1 MYKEDVVDK
10 KRVGAIVG
18 VAGVAGVI
26 AASQFINID
35 ASNADYVT
43 KNLEAQY
50 KESLKVMEQA
60 GLPKAAA
67 QSDQKVKGNVAQ
79 KVYDPVQKV
88 EYRITTPKQADS
100 TADNSGEEE
109 LQKPEEKAE
118 KPNRNTFSTADEAR
132 IDKKDEEISDRLSFV
147 GVNPVVESEKDMP
160 KDNRNKGS
168 RVPTEEEIA
177 KTIPDE
183 QNHQDPKFSQETSK
197 PFIGVV
203 VTDVLNVRQK
213 PTLNADVVTVMLRAE
228 VVRGSID
235 GDWISVESSG
245 ALVGY
250 VNRNFVQ
257 PVTEEEAEAQEEA
270 NRIAAEK
277 KAEEERLAAEK
288 AEQEKAEQAKKEA
301 EAKAASEQEA
311 QAQREAEEKAQD
323 EKAAQEQESQKPAEE
338 SQNNGSAA
346 SGYVNCDV
354 INVREKPD
362 LKSAVIG
369 SLYANAEIEGTREGD
384 WIRFDFHGTTG
395 YVYANLIGDVKIE
408 VSPEN
413 TPKSAEKARQ
423 EEEAKKPKDI
433 AGYVKVASNV
443 RKGPGTNY
451 EILTTFGINRYVE
464 GVESDGWVK
473 FDYDGQEAYISS
485 ALLSSEKIPVQEPEP
500 EKQNAGENA
509 ESGSYSS
516 IAEFARAQ
524 VGKPYVYAA
533 SGPDAFDC
541 SGLVMTAYSN
551 IGISL
556 PHSAMSQSGY
566 GYAVSMDNLQPGDML
581 FYTTD
586 GTGEVSHVGLYIGDG
601 MMVHASA
608 PGIGVIMTNIYD
620 NWYQSRF
627 MGARRLV
634 N

>member
-50 KESLKVMEQA
+50 KESLKVMEKA
-60 GLPKAAA
+60 NLPKEDKK
-67 QSDQKVKGNVAQ
+67 SEQ

-88 EYRITTPKQADS
+88 EYRIS
-100 TADNSGEEE
+100 N
-109 LQKPEEKAE
+109 
-118 KPNRNTFSTADEAR
+118 PNQVAQSADEEDVQKSER
-132 IDKKDEEISDRLSFV
+132 LPEKKDRQPENKEISNRLSFIEV
-147 GVNPVVESEKDMP
+147 KPSSESQKEGDKE
-160 KDNRNKGS
+160 NKGTG
-168 RVPTEEEIA
+168 VPTEKEIA
-177 KTIPDE
+177 ENIPKD
-183 QNHQDPKFSQETSK
+183 QNDQMPTFSRETSK
-197 PFIGVV
+197 PFVGVV

-213 PTLNADVVTVMLRAE
+213 PTLDADVVTVALRNE

-235 GDWISVESSG
+235 GDWIAVESSG

-250 VNRNFVQ
+250 VNRHFVQ
-257 PVTEEEAEAQEEA
+257 PVTEEEAEAQEEE
-270 NRIAAEK
+270 NRIAEEK
-277 KAEEERLAAEK
+277 KAEEERIAAEK
-288 AEQEKAEQAKKEA
+288 AKKEA
-301 EAKAASEQEA
+301 EDQAAAEKEA
-311 QAQREAEEKAQD
+311 QDKREAEEKEQD
-323 EKAAQEQESQKPAEE
+323 AKASV
-338 SQNNGSAA
+338 

-354 INVREKPD
+354 INVRQKAD

-369 SLYANAEIEGTREGD
+369 TLYANSAIEGTREGD
-384 WIRFDFHGTTG
+384 WIRFDFHGSTG
-395 YVYANLIGDVKIE
+395 YVYAGLIGSSKID

-423 EEEAKKPKDI
+423 EEEAKKPKAR
-433 AGYVKVASNV
+433 AGYVNVVSNV
-443 RKGPGTNY
+443 RRGPGTNY
-451 EILTTFGINRYVE
+451 EIITTFGVNRYVE

-485 ALLSSEKIPVQEPEP
+485 VLLSDEKIAVQEPSQP
-500 EKQNAGENA
+500 SGSQDAP
-509 ESGSYSS
+509 SGSYSS

-524 VGKPYVYAA
+524 VGKPYVFAC

-541 SGLVMTAYSN
+541 SGLVMRAYSN
-551 IGISL
+551 IGIYL
-556 PHSAMSQSGY
+556 PHSAESQSGY

-586 GTGEVSHVGLYIGDG
+586 GSGTVSHVGIYVGDG

>member
-1 MYKEDVVDK
+1 MDK

-50 KESLKVMEQA
+50 KESLKVMEKA
-60 GLPKAAA
+60 NLPKEDNKTE
-67 QSDQKVKGNVAQ
+67 QKGNAAQ

-88 EYRITTPKQADS
+88 EYRIS
-100 TADNSGEEE
+100 N
-109 LQKPEEKAE
+109 
-118 KPNRNTFSTADEAR
+118 PNQVAQSADEEDVQKSER
-132 IDKKDEEISDRLSFV
+132 LPEKKDRQPENKEISNRLSFIEV
-147 GVNPVVESEKDMP
+147 KPSSESQKEGDKE
-160 KDNRNKGS
+160 NKGTG
-168 RVPTEEEIA
+168 VPTEKEIA
-177 KTIPDE
+177 ENIPKD
-183 QNHQDPKFSQETSK
+183 QNDQMPTFSRETSK
-197 PFIGVV
+197 PFVGVV

-213 PTLNADVVTVMLRAE
+213 PTLDADVVTVALRNE

-235 GDWISVESSG
+235 GDWIAVESSG

-250 VNRNFVQ
+250 VNRHFVQ
-257 PVTEEEAEAQEEA
+257 PVTEEEAEAQEEE
-270 NRIAAEK
+270 NRIAEEK
-277 KAEEERLAAEK
+277 KAEEERIAAEK
-288 AEQEKAEQAKKEA
+288 SKKEA
-301 EAKAASEQEA
+301 EDQAAAEKEA
-311 QAQREAEEKAQD
+311 QDKREAEEKEQD
-323 EKAAQEQESQKPAEE
+323 AKASV
-338 SQNNGSAA
+338 

-354 INVREKPD
+354 INVRQKAD

-369 SLYANAEIEGTREGD
+369 TLYANSAIEGTREGD
-384 WIRFDFHGTTG
+384 WIRFDFHGSTG
-395 YVYANLIGDVKIE
+395 YVYAGLIGSAKID

-423 EEEAKKPKDI
+423 EEEAKKPKAR
-433 AGYVKVASNV
+433 AGYVNVVSNV
-443 RKGPGTNY
+443 RRGPGTNY
-451 EILTTFGINRYVE
+451 EIITTFGVNRYVE

-485 ALLSSEKIPVQEPEP
+485 VLLSDEKIAVQEPSQP
-500 EKQNAGENA
+500 SGSQDAP
-509 ESGSYSS
+509 SGSYSS

-524 VGKPYVYAA
+524 VGKPYVFAC

-541 SGLVMTAYSN
+541 SGLVLRAYSN
-551 IGISL
+551 IGIYL
-556 PHSAMSQSGY
+556 PHSAESQSGY

-586 GTGEVSHVGLYIGDG
+586 GSGTVSHVGIYVGDG

>member
-1 MYKEDVVDK
+1 MDK

-50 KESLKVMEQA
+50 KESLKVMEKA
-60 GLPKAAA
+60 NLPKEDNKTE
-67 QSDQKVKGNVAQ
+67 QKGNAAQ

-88 EYRITTPKQADS
+88 EYRIS
-100 TADNSGEEE
+100 N
-109 LQKPEEKAE
+109 
-118 KPNRNTFSTADEAR
+118 PNQVAQSADEEDVQKSER
-132 IDKKDEEISDRLSFV
+132 LPEKKDRQPENKEISNRLSFIEV
-147 GVNPVVESEKDMP
+147 KPSSESQKEGDKE
-160 KDNRNKGS
+160 NKGTG
-168 RVPTEEEIA
+168 VPTEKEIA
-177 KTIPDE
+177 ENIPKD
-183 QNHQDPKFSQETSK
+183 QNDQMPTFSRETSK
-197 PFIGVV
+197 PFVGVV

-213 PTLNADVVTVMLRAE
+213 PTLDADVVTVALRNE

-235 GDWISVESSG
+235 GDWIAVESSG

-250 VNRNFVQ
+250 VNRHFVQ
-257 PVTEEEAEAQEEA
+257 PVTEEEAEAQEEE
-270 NRIAAEK
+270 NRIAEEK
-277 KAEEERLAAEK
+277 KAEEERIAAEK
-288 AEQEKAEQAKKEA
+288 AKKEA
-301 EAKAASEQEA
+301 EDQAAAEKEA
-311 QAQREAEEKAQD
+311 QDKREAEEKEQD
-323 EKAAQEQESQKPAEE
+323 AKASV
-338 SQNNGSAA
+338 

-354 INVREKPD
+354 INVRQKAD

-369 SLYANAEIEGTREGD
+369 TLYANSAIEGTREGD
-384 WIRFDFHGTTG
+384 WIRFDFHGSTG
-395 YVYANLIGDVKIE
+395 YVYAGLIGSAKID

-423 EEEAKKPKDI
+423 EEEAKKPKAR
-433 AGYVKVASNV
+433 AGYVNVVSNV
-443 RKGPGTNY
+443 RRGPGTNY
-451 EILTTFGINRYVE
+451 EIITTFGVNRYVE

-485 ALLSSEKIPVQEPEP
+485 VLLSDEKIAVQEPSQP
-500 EKQNAGENA
+500 SGSQDAP
-509 ESGSYSS
+509 SGSYSS

-524 VGKPYVYAA
+524 VGKPYVYAC

-541 SGLVMTAYSN
+541 SGLVLRAYSN
-551 IGISL
+551 IGIYL
-556 PHSAMSQSGY
+556 PHSAESQSGY

-586 GTGEVSHVGLYIGDG
+586 GSGTVSHVGIYVGDG

>member
-1 MYKEDVVDK
+1 MDK
-10 KRVGAIVG
+10 KRVGTIVG

-50 KESLKVMEQA
+50 KESLKVMEKA
-60 GLPKAAA
+60 NLPKE
-67 QSDQKVKGNVAQ
+67 DKKTEQKANAAQ

-88 EYRITTPKQADS
+88 EYRIS
-100 TADNSGEEE
+100 N
-109 LQKPEEKAE
+109 
-118 KPNRNTFSTADEAR
+118 PNQVAQSADEEDVQKSER
-132 IDKKDEEISDRLSFV
+132 LPEKKDRQPENKEISNRLSFIEV
-147 GVNPVVESEKDMP
+147 KPSSESQKEEDKE
-160 KDNRNKGS
+160 NKGTG
-168 RVPTEEEIA
+168 VPTEKEIA
-177 KTIPDE
+177 ENIPKE
-183 QNHQDPKFSQETSK
+183 QNEQMPTFSRETSK
-197 PFIGVV
+197 PFVGVV

-213 PTLNADVVTVMLRAE
+213 PTLDADVVTVALRNE

-235 GDWISVESSG
+235 GDWIAVESSG

-250 VNRNFVQ
+250 VNRHFVQ
-257 PVTEEEAEAQEEA
+257 PVTEEEAEAQEEE
-270 NRIAAEK
+270 NRIAEEK
-277 KAEEERLAAEK
+277 KAEEERIAAEK
-288 AEQEKAEQAKKEA
+288 AKKEA
-301 EAKAASEQEA
+301 EDQAAAEKEAQNKREEQEK
-311 QAQREAEEKAQD
+311 EQD
-323 EKAAQEQESQKPAEE
+323 ANS
-338 SQNNGSAA
+338 SV

-354 INVREKPD
+354 INVRQKAD

-369 SLYANAEIEGTREGD
+369 TLYANTAIEGTREGD
-384 WIRFDFHGTTG
+384 WIRFDFHGSTG
-395 YVYANLIGDVKIE
+395 YVYAGLIGSTKIE
-408 VSPEN
+408 VSPDN

-423 EEEAKKPKDI
+423 EEEAKKPKAR
-433 AGYVKVASNV
+433 AGYVNVVSNV
-443 RKGPGTNY
+443 RRGPGTNY
-451 EILTTFGINRYVE
+451 EIITTFGVNRYIE

-485 ALLSSEKIPVQEPEP
+485 VLLSDEKIAVQEPSQPSGSQEAP
-500 EKQNAGENA
+500 
-509 ESGSYSS
+509 SGSYSS

-524 VGKPYVYAA
+524 VGKPYVYAC

-541 SGLVMTAYSN
+541 SGLVLRAYSN
-551 IGISL
+551 IGIYL
-556 PHSAMSQSGY
+556 PHSAESQSGY

-586 GTGEVSHVGLYIGDG
+586 GSGTVSHVGIYVGDG

>member
-1 MYKEDVVDK
+1 MDK

-50 KESLKVMEQA
+50 KESLKVMEKA
-60 GLPKAAA
+60 NLPKE
-67 QSDQKVKGNVAQ
+67 DKKTEQKANAAQ

-88 EYRITTPKQADS
+88 EYRIS
-100 TADNSGEEE
+100 N
-109 LQKPEEKAE
+109 
-118 KPNRNTFSTADEAR
+118 PNQVAQSADEEDVQKSER
-132 IDKKDEEISDRLSFV
+132 LPEKKDRQPENKEISNRLSFIEV
-147 GVNPVVESEKDMP
+147 KPSSESQKEEDKE
-160 KDNRNKGS
+160 NEGTG
-168 RVPTEEEIA
+168 VPTEKEIA
-177 KTIPDE
+177 ENIPKDKNE
-183 QNHQDPKFSQETSK
+183 QMPTFSRETCK
-197 PFIGVV
+197 PFVGVV

-213 PTLNADVVTVMLRAE
+213 PTLDAEVVTVALRNE

-235 GDWISVESSG
+235 GDWIAVESSG

-250 VNRNFVQ
+250 VNRHFVQ
-257 PVTEEEAEAQEEA
+257 PVTEEEAEAQEEE
-270 NRIAAEK
+270 NRIAEEK
-277 KAEEERLAAEK
+277 KAEEERIAAEK
-288 AEQEKAEQAKKEA
+288 AKKEA
-301 EAKAASEQEA
+301 EDQAAAEKEAQDKREEQEK
-311 QAQREAEEKAQD
+311 EQD
-323 EKAAQEQESQKPAEE
+323 ANS
-338 SQNNGSAA
+338 SV

-354 INVREKPD
+354 INVRQKPD

-369 SLYANAEIEGTREGD
+369 TLYANAAIEGTREGD
-384 WIRFDFHGTTG
+384 WIRFDFHGSTG
-395 YVYANLIGDVKIE
+395 YVYAGLIGSAKID

-423 EEEAKKPKDI
+423 EEEAKKPKAR
-433 AGYVKVASNV
+433 AGYVNVVSNV
-443 RKGPGTNY
+443 RRGPGTNY
-451 EILTTFGINRYVE
+451 EIITTFGVNRYVE

-485 ALLSSEKIPVQEPEP
+485 VLLSDEKIAVQEPSQPSGSQEAP
-500 EKQNAGENA
+500 
-509 ESGSYSS
+509 SGSYSS

-524 VGKPYVYAA
+524 VGKPYVFAC

-541 SGLVMTAYSN
+541 SGLVLRAYSN
-551 IGISL
+551 IGIYL
-556 PHSAMSQSGY
+556 PHSAERQSGY

-586 GTGEVSHVGLYIGDG
+586 GSGTVSHVGIYVGDG

-620 NWYQSRF
+620 SWYQNRF

>member
-1 MYKEDVVDK
+1 MDK
-10 KRVGAIVG
+10 KRVGTIVG

-50 KESLKVMEQA
+50 KESLKVMEKA
-60 GLPKAAA
+60 NLPKE
-67 QSDQKVKGNVAQ
+67 DKKTEQKANAAQ

-88 EYRITTPKQADS
+88 EYRIS
-100 TADNSGEEE
+100 N
-109 LQKPEEKAE
+109 
-118 KPNRNTFSTADEAR
+118 PNQVAQSADEEDVQKSER
-132 IDKKDEEISDRLSFV
+132 LPEKKDRQPENKEISNRLSFIEV
-147 GVNPVVESEKDMP
+147 KPSSESQKEEDKE
-160 KDNRNKGS
+160 NKGTG
-168 RVPTEEEIA
+168 VPTEKEIA
-177 KTIPDE
+177 ENIPKDQNE
-183 QNHQDPKFSQETSK
+183 QMPTFSRETSK
-197 PFIGVV
+197 PFVGVV

-213 PTLNADVVTVMLRAE
+213 PTLDADVVTVALRNE

-235 GDWISVESSG
+235 GDWIAVESSG

-250 VNRNFVQ
+250 VNRHFVQ
-257 PVTEEEAEAQEEA
+257 PVTEEEAEAQEEE
-270 NRIAAEK
+270 NRIAEEK
-277 KAEEERLAAEK
+277 KAEEERIAAEK
-288 AEQEKAEQAKKEA
+288 AKKEA
-301 EAKAASEQEA
+301 EDQAAAEKEAQNKREEQEK
-311 QAQREAEEKAQD
+311 EQD
-323 EKAAQEQESQKPAEE
+323 ANS
-338 SQNNGSAA
+338 SV

-354 INVREKPD
+354 INVRQKPD

-369 SLYANAEIEGTREGD
+369 TLYANAAIEGTREGD
-384 WIRFDFHGTTG
+384 WIRFDFHGSTG
-395 YVYANLIGDVKIE
+395 YVYAGLIGSTKIE
-408 VSPEN
+408 VSPDN

-423 EEEAKKPKDI
+423 EEEAKKPKAR
-433 AGYVKVASNV
+433 AGYVNVVSNV
-443 RKGPGTNY
+443 RRGPGTNY
-451 EILTTFGINRYVE
+451 EIITTFGVNRYVE

-485 ALLSSEKIPVQEPEP
+485 VLLSDEKIAVQEPSQPSGSQEAP
-500 EKQNAGENA
+500 
-509 ESGSYSS
+509 SGSYSS

-524 VGKPYVYAA
+524 VGKPYVYAC

-541 SGLVMTAYSN
+541 SGLVLRAYSN
-551 IGISL
+551 IGIYL
-556 PHSAMSQSGY
+556 PHSAESQSGY

-586 GTGEVSHVGLYIGDG
+586 GSGTVSHVGIYVGDG

>member
-50 KESLKVMEQA
+50 KESLKVMEKA
-60 GLPKAAA
+60 NLPKEDKK
-67 QSDQKVKGNVAQ
+67 SEQKANAAQ

-88 EYRITTPKQADS
+88 EYRIS
-100 TADNSGEEE
+100 N
-109 LQKPEEKAE
+109 
-118 KPNRNTFSTADEAR
+118 PNQVAQNADEEDVQKSER
-132 IDKKDEEISDRLSFV
+132 LPEKKDRQPENKEISNRLSFIEV
-147 GVNPVVESEKDMP
+147 KPSSESKKEEDKE
-160 KDNRNKGS
+160 NKGTG
-168 RVPTEEEIA
+168 VPTEKEIA
-177 KTIPDE
+177 ENIPKD
-183 QNHQDPKFSQETSK
+183 QNDQMPTFSRETSK
-197 PFIGVV
+197 PFVGVV

-213 PTLNADVVTVMLRAE
+213 PTLDADVVTVALRNE

-235 GDWISVESSG
+235 GDWIAVESSG

-250 VNRNFVQ
+250 VNRHFVQ
-257 PVTEEEAEAQEEA
+257 PVTEEEAEAQEEE
-270 NRIAAEK
+270 NRIAEEK
-277 KAEEERLAAEK
+277 KAEEERIAAEK
-288 AEQEKAEQAKKEA
+288 AKKEA
-301 EAKAASEQEA
+301 EDQAAAEKEA
-311 QAQREAEEKAQD
+311 QDKREAEEKEQD
-323 EKAAQEQESQKPAEE
+323 ANASV
-338 SQNNGSAA
+338 

-354 INVREKPD
+354 INVRQKAD

-369 SLYANAEIEGTREGD
+369 TLYANSAIEGTREGD
-384 WIRFDFHGTTG
+384 WIRFDFHGSTG
-395 YVYANLIGDVKIE
+395 YVYAGLIGSAKIE

-423 EEEAKKPKDI
+423 EEEAKKPKAR
-433 AGYVKVASNV
+433 AGYVNVVSNV
-443 RKGPGTNY
+443 RRGPGTNY
-451 EILTTFGINRYVE
+451 EIITTFGVNRYVE

-485 ALLSSEKIPVQEPEP
+485 VLLSDEKIAVQEPSQPSGSQEAP
-500 EKQNAGENA
+500 
-509 ESGSYSS
+509 SGSYSS

-524 VGKPYVYAA
+524 VGKPYVFAA

-541 SGLVMTAYSN
+541 SGLVMRAYSN
-551 IGISL
+551 IGIYL
-556 PHSAMSQSGY
+556 PHSAESQSGY

-586 GTGEVSHVGLYIGDG
+586 GSGTVSHVGIYVGDG

>member
-1 MYKEDVVDK
+1 MDK
-10 KRVGAIVG
+10 KRVGTIVG

-50 KESLKVMEQA
+50 KESLKVMEKA
-60 GLPKAAA
+60 NLPKE
-67 QSDQKVKGNVAQ
+67 DKKTEQKANAAQ

-88 EYRITTPKQADS
+88 EYRIS
-100 TADNSGEEE
+100 N
-109 LQKPEEKAE
+109 
-118 KPNRNTFSTADEAR
+118 PNQVAQSADEEDVQKSER
-132 IDKKDEEISDRLSFV
+132 LPEKKDRQPENKEISNRLSFIEV
-147 GVNPVVESEKDMP
+147 KPSSESQKEEDKE
-160 KDNRNKGS
+160 NKGTG
-168 RVPTEEEIA
+168 VPTEKEIA
-177 KTIPDE
+177 ENIPKDQNE
-183 QNHQDPKFSQETSK
+183 QMPTFSRETSK
-197 PFIGVV
+197 PFVGVV

-213 PTLNADVVTVMLRAE
+213 PTLDADVVTVALRNE

-235 GDWISVESSG
+235 GDWIAVESSG

-250 VNRNFVQ
+250 VNRHFVQ
-257 PVTEEEAEAQEEA
+257 PVTEEEAEAQEEE
-270 NRIAAEK
+270 NRIAEEK
-277 KAEEERLAAEK
+277 KAEEERIAAEK
-288 AEQEKAEQAKKEA
+288 AKKEA
-301 EAKAASEQEA
+301 EDQAAAEKEAQNKREEQEK
-311 QAQREAEEKAQD
+311 EQD
-323 EKAAQEQESQKPAEE
+323 ANS
-338 SQNNGSAA
+338 SV

-354 INVREKPD
+354 INVRQKPD

-369 SLYANAEIEGTREGD
+369 TLYANAAIEGTREGD
-384 WIRFDFHGTTG
+384 WIRFDFHGSTG
-395 YVYANLIGDVKIE
+395 YVYAGLIGSTKIE
-408 VSPEN
+408 VSPDN

-423 EEEAKKPKDI
+423 EEEAKKPKAR
-433 AGYVKVASNV
+433 AGYVNVVSNV
-443 RKGPGTNY
+443 RRGPGTNY
-451 EILTTFGINRYVE
+451 EIITTFGVNRYVE

-473 FDYDGQEAYISS
+473 FDYDGQEAYIS
-485 ALLSSEKIPVQEPEP
+485 AVLLSDEKIAVQEPSQPSGSQEAP
-500 EKQNAGENA
+500 
-509 ESGSYSS
+509 SGSYSS

-524 VGKPYVYAA
+524 VGKPYVYAC

-541 SGLVMTAYSN
+541 SGLVLRAYSN

-556 PHSAMSQSGY
+556 PHSAERQSGY

-586 GTGEVSHVGLYIGDG
+586 GSGTVSHVGIYVGDG

>member
-1 MYKEDVVDK
+1 MDK
-10 KRVGAIVG
+10 KRVGTIVG

-50 KESLKVMEQA
+50 KESLKVMEKA
-60 GLPKAAA
+60 NLPKE
-67 QSDQKVKGNVAQ
+67 DKKTEQKANAAQ

-88 EYRITTPKQADS
+88 EYRIS
-100 TADNSGEEE
+100 N
-109 LQKPEEKAE
+109 
-118 KPNRNTFSTADEAR
+118 PNQVAQSADEEDVQKSER
-132 IDKKDEEISDRLSFV
+132 LPEKKDRQPENKEISNRLSFIEV
-147 GVNPVVESEKDMP
+147 KPSSESQKEEDKE
-160 KDNRNKGS
+160 NKGTG
-168 RVPTEEEIA
+168 VPTEKEIA
-177 KTIPDE
+177 ENIPKDQNE
-183 QNHQDPKFSQETSK
+183 QMPTFSRETSK
-197 PFIGVV
+197 PFVGVV

-213 PTLNADVVTVMLRAE
+213 PTLDADVVTVALRNE

-235 GDWISVESSG
+235 GDWIAVESSG

-250 VNRNFVQ
+250 VNRHFVQ
-257 PVTEEEAEAQEEA
+257 PVTEEEAEAQEEE
-270 NRIAAEK
+270 NRIAEEK
-277 KAEEERLAAEK
+277 KAEEERIAAEK
-288 AEQEKAEQAKKEA
+288 AKKEA
-301 EAKAASEQEA
+301 EDQAAAEKEAQDKREEQEK
-311 QAQREAEEKAQD
+311 EQD
-323 EKAAQEQESQKPAEE
+323 ANS
-338 SQNNGSAA
+338 SV

-354 INVREKPD
+354 INVRQKPD

-369 SLYANAEIEGTREGD
+369 TLYANAAIEGTREGD
-384 WIRFDFHGTTG
+384 WIRFDFHGSTG
-395 YVYANLIGDVKIE
+395 YVYAGLIGSAKID

-423 EEEAKKPKDI
+423 EEEAKKPKAR
-433 AGYVKVASNV
+433 AGYVNVVSNV
-443 RKGPGTNY
+443 RRGPGTNY
-451 EILTTFGINRYVE
+451 EIITTFGVNRYVE

-485 ALLSSEKIPVQEPEP
+485 VLLSDEKIAVQEPSQPSGSQEAP
-500 EKQNAGENA
+500 
-509 ESGSYSS
+509 SGSYSS

-524 VGKPYVYAA
+524 VGKPYVYAC

-541 SGLVMTAYSN
+541 SGLVLRAYSN
-551 IGISL
+551 IGIYL
-556 PHSAMSQSGY
+556 PHSAERQSGY

-586 GTGEVSHVGLYIGDG
+586 GSGTVSHVGIYVGDG

-620 NWYQSRF
+620 SWYQNRF

>member
-1 MYKEDVVDK
+1 MDK
-10 KRVGAIVG
+10 KRVGTIVG

-50 KESLKVMEQA
+50 KESLKVMEKA
-60 GLPKAAA
+60 NLPKE
-67 QSDQKVKGNVAQ
+67 DKKTEQKANAAQ

-88 EYRITTPKQADS
+88 EYRIS
-100 TADNSGEEE
+100 N
-109 LQKPEEKAE
+109 
-118 KPNRNTFSTADEAR
+118 PNQVAQSADEEDVQKSER
-132 IDKKDEEISDRLSFV
+132 LPEKKDRQPENKEISNRLSFIEV
-147 GVNPVVESEKDMP
+147 KPSSESQKEEDKE
-160 KDNRNKGS
+160 NKGTG
-168 RVPTEEEIA
+168 VPTEKEIA
-177 KTIPDE
+177 ENIPKDQNE
-183 QNHQDPKFSQETSK
+183 QMPTFSRETSK
-197 PFIGVV
+197 PFVGVV

-213 PTLNADVVTVMLRAE
+213 PTLDADVVTVALRNE

-235 GDWISVESSG
+235 GDWIAVESSG

-250 VNRNFVQ
+250 VNRHFVQ
-257 PVTEEEAEAQEEA
+257 PVTEEEAEAQEEE
-270 NRIAAEK
+270 NRIAEEK
-277 KAEEERLAAEK
+277 KAEEERIAAEK
-288 AEQEKAEQAKKEA
+288 AKKEA
-301 EAKAASEQEA
+301 EDQAAAEKEAQNKREEQEK
-311 QAQREAEEKAQD
+311 EQD
-323 EKAAQEQESQKPAEE
+323 ANS
-338 SQNNGSAA
+338 SV

-354 INVREKPD
+354 INVRQKAD

-369 SLYANAEIEGTREGD
+369 TLYANAAIEGTREGD
-384 WIRFDFHGTTG
+384 WIRFDFHGSTG
-395 YVYANLIGDVKIE
+395 YVYAGLIGSTKIE
-408 VSPEN
+408 VSPDN

-423 EEEAKKPKDI
+423 EEEAKKPKAR
-433 AGYVKVASNV
+433 AGYVNVVSNV
-443 RKGPGTNY
+443 RRGPGTNY
-451 EILTTFGINRYVE
+451 EIITTFGVNRYVE

-485 ALLSSEKIPVQEPEP
+485 VLLSDEKIAVQEPSQPSGSQEAP
-500 EKQNAGENA
+500 
-509 ESGSYSS
+509 SGSYSS

-524 VGKPYVYAA
+524 VGKPYVYAC

-541 SGLVMTAYSN
+541 SGLVLRAYSN
-551 IGISL
+551 IGIYL
-556 PHSAMSQSGY
+556 PHSAESQSGY

-586 GTGEVSHVGLYIGDG
+586 GSGTVSHVGIYVGDG

>member
-1 MYKEDVVDK
+1 MDK

-50 KESLKVMEQA
+50 KESLKVMEKA
-60 GLPKAAA
+60 NLPKE
-67 QSDQKVKGNVAQ
+67 DKKTEQKANAAQ

-88 EYRITTPKQADS
+88 EYRIS
-100 TADNSGEEE
+100 N
-109 LQKPEEKAE
+109 
-118 KPNRNTFSTADEAR
+118 PNQVAQSADEEDVQKSER
-132 IDKKDEEISDRLSFV
+132 LPEKKDRQPENKEISNRLSFIEV
-147 GVNPVVESEKDMP
+147 KPSSESQKEEDKE
-160 KDNRNKGS
+160 NKGTG
-168 RVPTEEEIA
+168 VPTEKEIA
-177 KTIPDE
+177 ENIPKDKNE
-183 QNHQDPKFSQETSK
+183 QMPTFSRETSK
-197 PFIGVV
+197 PFVGVV

-213 PTLNADVVTVMLRAE
+213 PTLDADVVTVALRNE

-235 GDWISVESSG
+235 GDWIAVESSG

-250 VNRNFVQ
+250 VNRHFVQ
-257 PVTEEEAEAQEEA
+257 PVTEEEAEAQEEE
-270 NRIAAEK
+270 NRIAEEK
-277 KAEEERLAAEK
+277 KAEEERIAAEK
-288 AEQEKAEQAKKEA
+288 AKKEA
-301 EAKAASEQEA
+301 EDQAAVEKEAQNKREEQEK
-311 QAQREAEEKAQD
+311 EQD
-323 EKAAQEQESQKPAEE
+323 ANS
-338 SQNNGSAA
+338 SV

-354 INVREKPD
+354 INVRQKPD

-369 SLYANAEIEGTREGD
+369 TLYANAAIEGTREGD
-384 WIRFDFHGTTG
+384 WIRFDFHGSTG
-395 YVYANLIGDVKIE
+395 YVYAGLIGSAKIE
-408 VSPEN
+408 VSPDN

-423 EEEAKKPKDI
+423 EEEAKKPKAR
-433 AGYVKVASNV
+433 AGYVNVVSNI
-443 RKGPGTNY
+443 RRGPGTNY
-451 EILTTFGINRYVE
+451 EIITTFGVNRYVE

-485 ALLSSEKIPVQEPEP
+485 VLLSDEKIAVQEPSQP
-500 EKQNAGENA
+500 SGSQDAP
-509 ESGSYSS
+509 SGSYSS

-524 VGKPYVYAA
+524 VGKPYVYAC

-541 SGLVMTAYSN
+541 SGLVLRAYSN
-551 IGISL
+551 IGIYL
-556 PHSAMSQSGY
+556 PHSAESQSGY

-586 GTGEVSHVGLYIGDG
+586 GSGTVSHVGIYVGDG

-620 NWYQSRF
+620 SWYQNRF

>member
-1 MYKEDVVDK
+1 MDK

-50 KESLKVMEQA
+50 KESLKVMEKA
-60 GLPKAAA
+60 NLPKEDNKTE
-67 QSDQKVKGNVAQ
+67 QKGNAAQ

-88 EYRITTPKQADS
+88 EYRIS
-100 TADNSGEEE
+100 N
-109 LQKPEEKAE
+109 
-118 KPNRNTFSTADEAR
+118 PNQVAQSADEEDVQKSER
-132 IDKKDEEISDRLSFV
+132 LPEKKDRQPENKEISNRLSFIEV
-147 GVNPVVESEKDMP
+147 KPSSESQKEGDKE
-160 KDNRNKGS
+160 NKGTG
-168 RVPTEEEIA
+168 VPTEKEIA
-177 KTIPDE
+177 ENIPKD
-183 QNHQDPKFSQETSK
+183 QNDQMPTFSRETSK
-197 PFIGVV
+197 PFVGVV

-213 PTLNADVVTVMLRAE
+213 PTLDADVVTVALRNE

-235 GDWISVESSG
+235 GDWIAVESSG

-250 VNRNFVQ
+250 VNRHFVQ
-257 PVTEEEAEAQEEA
+257 PVTEEEAEAQEEE
-270 NRIAAEK
+270 NRIAEEK
-277 KAEEERLAAEK
+277 KAEEERIAAEK
-288 AEQEKAEQAKKEA
+288 AKKEA
-301 EAKAASEQEA
+301 EDQAAAEKEA
-311 QAQREAEEKAQD
+311 QDKREAEEKEQD
-323 EKAAQEQESQKPAEE
+323 AKASV
-338 SQNNGSAA
+338 

-354 INVREKPD
+354 INVRQKAD

-369 SLYANAEIEGTREGD
+369 TLYANSAIEGTREGD
-384 WIRFDFHGTTG
+384 WIRFDFHGSTG
-395 YVYANLIGDVKIE
+395 YVYAGLIGSSKID

-423 EEEAKKPKDI
+423 EEEAKKPKAR
-433 AGYVKVASNV
+433 AGYVNVVSNV
-443 RKGPGTNY
+443 RRGPGTNY
-451 EILTTFGINRYVE
+451 EIITTFGVNRYVE

-485 ALLSSEKIPVQEPEP
+485 VLLSDEKIAVQEPSQP
-500 EKQNAGENA
+500 SGSQDAP
-509 ESGSYSS
+509 SGSYSS

-524 VGKPYVYAA
+524 VGKPYVFAC

-541 SGLVMTAYSN
+541 SGLVMRAYSN
-551 IGISL
+551 IGIYL
-556 PHSAMSQSGY
+556 PHSAESQSGY

-586 GTGEVSHVGLYIGDG
+586 GSGTVSHVGIYVGDG

>member
-1 MYKEDVVDK
+1 MDK

-50 KESLKVMEQA
+50 KESLKVMEKA
-60 GLPKAAA
+60 NLPKE
-67 QSDQKVKGNVAQ
+67 DKKTEQKANAAQ

-88 EYRITTPKQADS
+88 EYRIS
-100 TADNSGEEE
+100 N
-109 LQKPEEKAE
+109 
-118 KPNRNTFSTADEAR
+118 PNQVAQSADEEDVQKSER
-132 IDKKDEEISDRLSFV
+132 LPEKKDRQPENKEISNRLSFIEV
-147 GVNPVVESEKDMP
+147 KPSSESQKEEDKE
-160 KDNRNKGS
+160 NKGTG
-168 RVPTEEEIA
+168 VPTEKEIA
-177 KTIPDE
+177 ENIPKDKNE
-183 QNHQDPKFSQETSK
+183 QMPTFSRETSK
-197 PFIGVV
+197 PFVGVV

-213 PTLNADVVTVMLRAE
+213 PTLDAEVVTVALRNE

-235 GDWISVESSG
+235 GDWIAVESSG

-250 VNRNFVQ
+250 VNRHFVQ
-257 PVTEEEAEAQEEA
+257 PVTEEEAEAQEEE
-270 NRIAAEK
+270 NRIAEEK
-277 KAEEERLAAEK
+277 KAEEERIAAEK
-288 AEQEKAEQAKKEA
+288 AKKEA
-301 EAKAASEQEA
+301 EDQAAAEKEAQDKREEQEK
-311 QAQREAEEKAQD
+311 EQD
-323 EKAAQEQESQKPAEE
+323 ANS
-338 SQNNGSAA
+338 SV

-354 INVREKPD
+354 INVRQKAD

-369 SLYANAEIEGTREGD
+369 TLYANAAIEGTREGD
-384 WIRFDFHGTTG
+384 WIRFDFHGSTG
-395 YVYANLIGDVKIE
+395 YVYAGLIGSAKID

-423 EEEAKKPKDI
+423 EEEAKKPKAR
-433 AGYVKVASNV
+433 AGYVNVVSNV
-443 RKGPGTNY
+443 RRGPGTNY
-451 EILTTFGINRYVE
+451 EIITTFGVNRYVE

-485 ALLSSEKIPVQEPEP
+485 VLLSDEKIAVQEPSQP
-500 EKQNAGENA
+500 SGSQDAP
-509 ESGSYSS
+509 SGSYSS

-524 VGKPYVYAA
+524 VGKPYVYAC

-541 SGLVMTAYSN
+541 SGLVLRAYSN
-551 IGISL
+551 IGIYL
-556 PHSAMSQSGY
+556 PHSAESQSGY

-586 GTGEVSHVGLYIGDG
+586 GSGTVSHVGIYVGDG

-620 NWYQSRF
+620 SWYQNRF

>member
-1 MYKEDVVDK
+1 MDK

-50 KESLKVMEQA
+50 KESLKVMEKA
-60 GLPKAAA
+60 NLPKEDKK
-67 QSDQKVKGNVAQ
+67 SEQKANAAQ

-88 EYRITTPKQADS
+88 EYRIS
-100 TADNSGEEE
+100 N
-109 LQKPEEKAE
+109 
-118 KPNRNTFSTADEAR
+118 PNQVAQSADEEDVQKSER
-132 IDKKDEEISDRLSFV
+132 LPEKKERQPENKEISNRLSFIEV
-147 GVNPVVESEKDMP
+147 KPSSESQKEEDKE
-160 KDNRNKGS
+160 NKGTG
-168 RVPTEEEIA
+168 VPTEKEIA
-177 KTIPDE
+177 ENIPKD
-183 QNHQDPKFSQETSK
+183 QNDQMPTFSRETSK
-197 PFIGVV
+197 PFVGVV

-213 PTLNADVVTVMLRAE
+213 PTLDADVVTVALRNE

-235 GDWISVESSG
+235 GDWIAVESSG

-250 VNRNFVQ
+250 VNRHFVQ
-257 PVTEEEAEAQEEA
+257 PVTEEEAEAQEEE
-270 NRIAAEK
+270 NRIAEEK
-277 KAEEERLAAEK
+277 KAEEERIAAEK
-288 AEQEKAEQAKKEA
+288 AKKEA
-301 EAKAASEQEA
+301 EDQAAAEKEA
-311 QAQREAEEKAQD
+311 QDKREAEEKEQD
-323 EKAAQEQESQKPAEE
+323 AKASV
-338 SQNNGSAA
+338 

-354 INVREKPD
+354 INVRQKAD

-369 SLYANAEIEGTREGD
+369 TLYANSAIEGTREGD
-384 WIRFDFHGTTG
+384 WIRFDFHGSTG
-395 YVYANLIGDVKIE
+395 YVYAGLIGSAKID

-423 EEEAKKPKDI
+423 EEEAKKPKAR
-433 AGYVKVASNV
+433 AGYVNVVSNV
-443 RKGPGTNY
+443 RRGPGTNY
-451 EILTTFGINRYVE
+451 EIITTFGVNRYVE

-485 ALLSSEKIPVQEPEP
+485 VLLSDEKIAVQEPSQP
-500 EKQNAGENA
+500 SGSQDAP
-509 ESGSYSS
+509 SGSYSS

-524 VGKPYVYAA
+524 VGKPYVFAC

-541 SGLVMTAYSN
+541 SGLVLRAYSN
-551 IGISL
+551 IGIYL
-556 PHSAMSQSGY
+556 PHSAESQSGY

-586 GTGEVSHVGLYIGDG
+586 GSGTVSHVGIYVGDG

>member
-1 MYKEDVVDK
+1 MDK

-50 KESLKVMEQA
+50 KESLKVMEKA
-60 GLPKAAA
+60 NLPKEDNKTE
-67 QSDQKVKGNVAQ
+67 QKGNAAQ

-88 EYRITTPKQADS
+88 EYRIS
-100 TADNSGEEE
+100 N
-109 LQKPEEKAE
+109 
-118 KPNRNTFSTADEAR
+118 PNQVAQSADEEDVQKSER
-132 IDKKDEEISDRLSFV
+132 LPEKKDRQPENKEISNRLSFIEV
-147 GVNPVVESEKDMP
+147 KPSSESQKEGDKE
-160 KDNRNKGS
+160 NKGTG
-168 RVPTEEEIA
+168 VPTEKEIA
-177 KTIPDE
+177 ENIPKD
-183 QNHQDPKFSQETSK
+183 QNDQMPTFSRETSK
-197 PFIGVV
+197 PFVGVV

-213 PTLNADVVTVMLRAE
+213 PTLDADVVTVALRNE

-235 GDWISVESSG
+235 GDWIAVESSG

-250 VNRNFVQ
+250 VNRHFVQ
-257 PVTEEEAEAQEEA
+257 PVTEEEAEAQEEE
-270 NRIAAEK
+270 NRIAEEK
-277 KAEEERLAAEK
+277 KAEEERIAAEK
-288 AEQEKAEQAKKEA
+288 AKKEA
-301 EAKAASEQEA
+301 EDQAAAEKEA
-311 QAQREAEEKAQD
+311 QDKREAEEKEQD
-323 EKAAQEQESQKPAEE
+323 AKASV
-338 SQNNGSAA
+338 

-354 INVREKPD
+354 INVRQKAD

-369 SLYANAEIEGTREGD
+369 TLYANSAIEGTREGD
-384 WIRFDFHGTTG
+384 WIRFDFHGSTG
-395 YVYANLIGDVKIE
+395 YVYAGLIGSAKID

-423 EEEAKKPKDI
+423 EEEAKKPKAR
-433 AGYVKVASNV
+433 AGYVNVVSNV
-443 RKGPGTNY
+443 RRGPGTNY
-451 EILTTFGINRYVE
+451 EIITTFGVNRYVE

-485 ALLSSEKIPVQEPEP
+485 VLLSDEKIAVQEPSQP
-500 EKQNAGENA
+500 SGSQDAP
-509 ESGSYSS
+509 SGSYSS

-524 VGKPYVYAA
+524 VGKPYVFAC

-541 SGLVMTAYSN
+541 SGLVLRAYSN
-551 IGISL
+551 IGIYL
-556 PHSAMSQSGY
+556 PHSAESQSGY

-586 GTGEVSHVGLYIGDG
+586 GSGTVSHVGIYVGDG

>member
-1 MYKEDVVDK
+1 MDK

-26 AASQFINID
+26 AASQFVNID

-50 KESLKVMEQA
+50 KESLKVMEKA
-60 GLPKAAA
+60 NLPKE
-67 QSDQKVKGNVAQ
+67 DKKTEQKANAAQ

-88 EYRITTPKQADS
+88 EYRIS
-100 TADNSGEEE
+100 N
-109 LQKPEEKAE
+109 
-118 KPNRNTFSTADEAR
+118 PNQVAQSADEEDVQKSER
-132 IDKKDEEISDRLSFV
+132 LPEKKDRQPENKEISNRLSFIEV
-147 GVNPVVESEKDMP
+147 KPSSESQKEEDKE
-160 KDNRNKGS
+160 NKGTG
-168 RVPTEEEIA
+168 VPTEKEIA
-177 KTIPDE
+177 ENIPKDKNE
-183 QNHQDPKFSQETSK
+183 QMPTFSRETSK
-197 PFIGVV
+197 PFVGVV

-213 PTLNADVVTVMLRAE
+213 PTLDAEVVTVALRNE

-235 GDWISVESSG
+235 GDWIAVESSG

-250 VNRNFVQ
+250 VNRHFVQ
-257 PVTEEEAEAQEEA
+257 PVTEEEAEAQEEE
-270 NRIAAEK
+270 NRIAEEK
-277 KAEEERLAAEK
+277 KAEEERIAAEK
-288 AEQEKAEQAKKEA
+288 AKKEA
-301 EAKAASEQEA
+301 EDQAAAEKEAQDKREEQEK
-311 QAQREAEEKAQD
+311 EQD
-323 EKAAQEQESQKPAEE
+323 ANS
-338 SQNNGSAA
+338 SV

-354 INVREKPD
+354 INVRQKPD

-369 SLYANAEIEGTREGD
+369 TLYANAAIEGTREGD
-384 WIRFDFHGTTG
+384 WIRFDFHGSTG
-395 YVYANLIGDVKIE
+395 YVYAGLIGSAKID

-423 EEEAKKPKDI
+423 EEEAKKPKAR
-433 AGYVKVASNV
+433 AGYVNVVSNV
-443 RKGPGTNY
+443 RRGPGTNY
-451 EILTTFGINRYVE
+451 EIITTFGVNRYVE

-485 ALLSSEKIPVQEPEP
+485 VLLSDEKIAVQEPSQP
-500 EKQNAGENA
+500 SGSQDAP
-509 ESGSYSS
+509 SGSYSS

-524 VGKPYVYAA
+524 VGKPYVYAC

-541 SGLVMTAYSN
+541 SGLVLRAYSN
-551 IGISL
+551 IGIYL
-556 PHSAMSQSGY
+556 PHSAESQSGY

-586 GTGEVSHVGLYIGDG
+586 GSGTVSHVGIYVGDG

-620 NWYQSRF
+620 SWYQNRF